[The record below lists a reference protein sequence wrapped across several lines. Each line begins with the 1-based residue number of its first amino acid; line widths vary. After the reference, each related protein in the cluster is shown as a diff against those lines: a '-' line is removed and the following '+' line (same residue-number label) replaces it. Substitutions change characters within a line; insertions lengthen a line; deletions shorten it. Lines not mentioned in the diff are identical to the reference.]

1 VKILENGKALMEYE
15 SLSGKIYPVEVNL
28 VADAR
33 DVVGLAGFPWIVIA
47 ANPQLSNDKI
57 SWFLST
63 CGIDGV
69 ERSSGWIQRHRG
81 MFRRVRQ
88 QPAGGCKEDADG
100 NYARAVRIMREY
112 PTESARHLV
121 YILKEHQIKRSREWV
136 RQHRCDRL
144 PDDS

>member
-1 VKILENGKALMEYE
+1 VEILENGKALMAYE
-15 SLSGKIYPVEVNL
+15 KPSGGCEAVEVNL
-28 VADAR
+28 IADAR

-47 ANPQLSNDKI
+47 ANPQLSNEKI
-57 SWFLST
+57 SWFLAT
-63 CGIDGV
+63 CGIEGV

-88 QPAGGCKEDADG
+88 QPAGGCKADADG

-112 PTESARHLV
+112 PTESARRLV
-121 YILKEHQIKRSREWV
+121 YILKEQRIKRSREWV
-136 RQHRCDRL
+136 RQHRVDGL